1 MKLLVPRAELKE
13 AVSGLARVINP
24 RAQLSV
30 LTHVRIDAH
39 DDTLSLTGTD
49 LSKTATYVV
58 QGAGSVSSAGSAIV
72 PFEVLQSIAKSAQ
85 GLAVEI
91 ETTDTNEVSLGCS
104 VSGHTASR
112 RVATP
117 DLADW
122 PELPKASETKSV
134 DARLLEHIRQASIFA
149 SKDEHRQVLKS
160 VYIDVSDKKCHRVVG
175 CDSRRLAAFNSVQIP
190 LEESIV
196 VPTGKFLTWNKL
208 AGDVRIGADKDRE
221 VFTLDIGAWT
231 YTSKLTTGEYPRYGQ
246 VVPQMDGTRVLEL
259 AEEDRGL
266 LVKMLPGLP
275 DFAGYKDAV
284 VLRLVPGNVQ
294 VYSRD
299 ESGAESVISL
309 ERSAYKGEPLKVAV
323 SRHFWRD
330 ALQANFRLWE
340 FSDPTSPLLGRL
352 SNEDRHSVHVLM
364 PVRVLD
370 SEVQD
375 APKVEDAEAPAPAA
389 PSVPVPAQPQPIH
402 KETPMPKKKEEFQP
416 AAEPGALD
424 KILAAF
430 ESAKTAVRQAQTAL
444 SDLAGYVRD
453 AVRED
458 KSRQREIAE
467 VRVTLQKLQAIR
479 V

>member
-13 AVSGLARVINP
+13 AMSGLSRVINP
-24 RAQLSV
+24 RAPVAILS
-30 LTHVRIDAH
+30 HVRIDANG
-39 DDTLSLTGTD
+39 DTLSLTGTD

-58 QGAGSVSSAGSAIV
+58 NGAGRVSGSGSAIV
-72 PFEVLQSIAKSAQ
+72 PFDALQSILKSAQ
-85 GLAVEI
+85 GTVVEI
-91 ETTDTNEVSLGCS
+91 ETTGANEVSLGCS

-117 DLADW
+117 DVADW
-122 PELPKASETKSV
+122 PELPKAPATMPV
-134 DARLLEHIRQASIFA
+134 DARILDHIRQAAVFA
-149 SKDEHRQVLKS
+149 SKDDTRQVLKS
-160 VYIDVSDKKCHRVVG
+160 VFIDVSDKKCHRVVG
-175 CDSRRLAAFNSVQIP
+175 CDSRRLAAFNSVQIS

-196 VPTGKFLTWNKL
+196 VPTGKFLVWNKL

-221 VFTLDIGAWT
+221 VFTLEVGAWT
-231 YTSKLTTGEYPRYGQ
+231 YTSKLTSGEYPRYGQ

-259 AEEDRGL
+259 AEEDIGL

-299 ESGAESVISL
+299 ESGAESVIGL

-330 ALQANFRLWE
+330 ALQASFRLWE

-352 SNEDRHSVHVLM
+352 SNDDRHSVHVLM

-375 APKVEDAEAPAPAA
+375 APKGEQTQTPSPTAPP
-389 PSVPVPAQPQPIH
+389 VPVPVRPQP
-402 KETPMPKKKEEFQP
+402 KESPMSKKIEAPQP

-424 KILAAF
+424 KVLVAYEAAREAVQKAHQALADVAR
-430 ESAKTAVRQAQTAL
+430 S
-444 SDLAGYVRD
+444 VRD
-453 AVRED
+453 AIREQ
-458 KSRQREIAE
+458 KAQSREIAE
-467 VRVTLQKLQAIR
+467 VRAGLAKLQTIR